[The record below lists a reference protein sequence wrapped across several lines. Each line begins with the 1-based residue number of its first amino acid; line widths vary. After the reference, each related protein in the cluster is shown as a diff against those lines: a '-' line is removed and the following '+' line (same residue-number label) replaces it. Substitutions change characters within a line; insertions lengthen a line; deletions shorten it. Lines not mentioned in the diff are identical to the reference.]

1 MAFSLSDDLE
11 KVVDELIARYPTRRA
26 ACIPVLHLCQ
36 EMEGW
41 VSPDIIDYVATR
53 LDMSTAQVKGVVT
66 FYTMYHQEQVA
77 PNVIWVCR
85 TLSCDLRGA
94 KTIQEHLEDR
104 LGCGVGGTSKDG
116 KVTLLKAECLAS
128 CGTAPMIQLNDEFH
142 EDLDVAKM
150 DAILDELG
158 VDPLRRQRSAPPFST
173 TEIGPTDVPE
183 PEPARDSGTLQR
195 VKIPKPSAIVGEEE
209 E

>member
-1 MAFSLSDDLE
+1 MAFSLSDEME

-66 FYTMYHQEQVA
+66 FYTMYHQEKVA
-77 PNVIWVCR
+77 PHVVWVCR

-104 LGCGVGGTSKDG
+104 LGCGVGGTSRDG

-128 CGTAPMIQLNDEFH
+128 CGTAPMIQLDDEYY
-142 EDLDVAKM
+142 EDLDIAKV

-158 VDPLRRQRSAPPFST
+158 VEPLRRQRSAPPFST
-173 TEIGPTDVPE
+173 TEIGPTDDPE
-183 PEPARDSGTLQR
+183 PEPTRDSGSLQR
-195 VKIPKPSAIVGEEE
+195 VKIPRPGATAEEE